1 MFQLERKCGL
11 GAGRVLWQQLS
22 KERELLVHRQV
33 EEEREELGKMVVKAK
48 KELVAAIQLQ
58 LEEAREQMQDEEE
71 FVVCKYDKILYKLLD
86 GKHISSRFD
95 LRELECPV
103 CLTEMLPPIRI
114 WQVCSNQII
123 SGSTRQ
129 CNSQK
134 FELSIIYLCISLQ
147 CSNGH
152 ALCQRCKRNPNINR

>member
-1 MFQLERKCGL
+1 MRRKYFLPLLNLITVTRFIMFQLERKCGL

-71 FVVCKYDKILYKLLD
+71 FVVCKYDKILY
-86 GKHISSRFD
+86 S
-95 LRELECPV
+95 
-103 CLTEMLPPIRI
+103 
-114 WQVCSNQII
+114 QIV
-123 SGSTRQ
+123 GWKTHLVT
-129 CNSQK
+129 
-134 FELSIIYLCISLQ
+134 F
-147 CSNGH
+147 
-152 ALCQRCKRNPNINR
+152 